1 MAYGAR
7 SGTHSYNYGVLPG
20 TYYGGKGAKIQ
31 AIFQLS
37 KGTVLNVVV
46 GKRGGNSVEIKGG
59 KYTTKTAVKLGM
71 SEKITP
77 EQGVEEGVLCIK

>member
-59 KYTTKTAVKLGM
+59 K
-71 SEKITP
+71 EENTP
-77 EQGVEEGVLCIK
+77 PRRRPNWGCQRR